1 MKKSWLIVTLFLSG
15 CSIIP
20 DPGEP
25 PKRFVLDAAKPM
37 VEKKRSP
44 HKLVVEIPNV
54 YPPLDSQRIGVMP
67 EANRIDY
74 YADCEWGD
82 RLGVLIQD
90 SLVYSLQNRQI
101 FAGVTRTNDSI
112 FPDLLLK
119 TDVRKFF
126 IAQKPK
132 PTAVVQ
138 YYVQLIRLQDH
149 HVISQQAFETTLPLA
164 EESLQEVST
173 KLNEA
178 NTQAT
183 LKILDWLKEEATT

>member
-1 MKKSWLIVTLFLSG
+1 MKKSWLVIALLLSG

-20 DPGEP
+20 NPGEP
-25 PKRFVLDAAKPM
+25 PKRFVLDAIKPM
-37 VEKKRSP
+37 TEKKRSP
-44 HKLVVEIPNV
+44 HKLMVELPSI
-54 YPPLDSQRIGVMP
+54 YPPVDNQRIGVMP
-67 EANRIDY
+67 EVNQIDY

-90 SLVYSLQNRQI
+90 SLVYSLQNSQA

-126 IAQKPK
+126 IMQKPK

-138 YYVQLIRLQDH
+138 YYVQLIRLVDH
-149 HVISQQAFETTLPLA
+149 HILSQQTFETTIPLV
-164 EESLQEVST
+164 EESLEEVST
-173 KLNEA
+173 KLNKA
-178 NTQAT
+178 NTQTA
-183 LKILDWLKEEATT
+183 LKILDWLKASNS